1 MRCLSP
7 LEAIPGQGIAPW
19 HAALTDSDVVTV
31 GDAPVTVQCVMLLR
45 PVMGDAL
52 VSSCLVHKVDDDLP
66 TNTHDGSSDDHV
78 SCNALSHG
86 SVMCE
91 QCYV

>member
-1 MRCLSP
+1 MAS
-7 LEAIPGQGIAPW
+7 PGQGIAPW

-31 GDAPVTVQCVMLLR
+31 GDAPVTVERVMLLR
-45 PVMGDAL
+45 PVMVDAL
-52 VSSCLVHKVDDDLP
+52 ASSRLIYKVDDGLP

-86 SVMCE
+86 V
-91 QCYV
+91 V